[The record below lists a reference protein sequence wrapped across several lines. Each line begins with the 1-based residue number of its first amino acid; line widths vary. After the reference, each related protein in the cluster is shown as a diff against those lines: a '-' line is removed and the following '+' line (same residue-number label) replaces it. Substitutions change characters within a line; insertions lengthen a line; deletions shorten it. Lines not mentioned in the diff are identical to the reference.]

1 GNAQKWLRDDGT
13 IAPTVGETLDCNSFT
28 VDRVLTNGPATVDYV
43 VPSGCVLDITAAL
56 TIEPGTVIEF
66 EENAGIGVYD
76 NGTIKAI
83 GTESEQI
90 VLRGT
95 QNVQGYWRGI
105 HIETN
110 SLNNRFENLTVQNAG
125 ANYVYCCN
133 EVATIFLKDGKL
145 ALKNV
150 TVAEGGAHGIY
161 ARSSA
166 EFSEYSNV
174 TVTTHK
180 ETPLLV
186 APNILQY
193 LDGETSDY
201 TGNDQDFIE
210 VLDGDFTEAA
220 TIKANNVAFLFPNKV
235 LDVKEAIEFEA
246 GTDIFVSENGG
257 IGVFDN
263 GALKLSG
270 TASANVLIRGKEPV
284 AGYWRGI
291 HMETSSLKNQFSYAQ
306 ISEAGSDY
314 VYCCNDIATVFLKAG
329 KLAMDH
335 TTLLNGDGYG
345 LLVKEAA
352 ELREYQAN
360 TITSHNDFPI
370 YIHAERIGELDGSAS
385 DYSGNVGDH
394 DYVAIFTST
403 TENATTFPKNNVPYL
418 VITNTVLN
426 FKEPLKIDAGV
437 EVVFEQNAGM
447 GIYDNGTF
455 NVIGTA
461 SEKIIFRGRE
471 NVSGYWRGIHTE
483 TTSSENR
490 MDHVELRNAASNY
503 VYCCNDFAG
512 LLVKSG
518 TMEVTNSYIA
528 DNDGC
533 GIFVKSGG
541 TLTEAGN
548 TFANNTDGNIC
559 Q

>member
-1 GNAQKWLRDDGT
+1 
-13 IAPTVGETLDCNSFT
+13 
-28 VDRVLTNGPATVDYV
+28 
-43 VPSGCVLDITAAL
+43 
-56 TIEPGTVIEF
+56 
-66 EENAGIGVYD
+66 
-76 NGTIKAI
+76 
-83 GTESEQI
+83 
-90 VLRGT
+90 
-95 QNVQGYWRGI
+95 
-105 HIETN
+105 
-110 SLNNRFENLTVQNAG
+110 
-125 ANYVYCCN
+125 
-133 EVATIFLKDGKL
+133 
-145 ALKNV
+145 
-150 TVAEGGAHGIY
+150 
-161 ARSSA
+161 
-166 EFSEYSNV
+166 
-174 TVTTHK
+174 
-180 ETPLLV
+180 
-186 APNILQY
+186 
-193 LDGETSDY
+193 
-201 TGNDQDFIE
+201 
-210 VLDGDFTEAA
+210 
-220 TIKANNVAFLFPNKV
+220 KV